1 MVQLLRLITA
11 QSRAIV
17 MAVATRVIN
26 LVLRN
31 IDESSC
37 SNHTSVLI
45 LAIFRV
51 ALSIHCL
58 GAEAQ
63 EAASAAVIAVVA
75 VAADVA
81 RNNATSMRGHYII

>member
-26 LVLRN
+26 LVVRN
-31 IDESSC
+31 SDESSC
-37 SNHTSVLI
+37 NHTSVLI
-45 LAIFRV
+45 VAIVRV

-81 RNNATSMRGHYII
+81 RNNATSMRGHYIL